1 MLIISKIPEIYS
13 ETIDALEDENRK
25 LLKKLSKDVTNMNK
39 QTKKFKTRA
48 INTFKNLSKELFVS
62 GTHSIQIYDYL
73 REAEYCL
80 NYITNP
86 AFTHVNNVHNPIP
99 SEQFDELKLIKKQV
113 KELFAFVIE
122 QINNKTIE
130 ISVIQ
135 QRINNIVMFI
145 DSHRKVQL
153 KNIKDSEINTRTTI
167 LYLGIMH
174 ETKNML
180 LHLENFVKVYND
192 FLNQLPK

>member
-1 MLIISKIPEIYS
+1 
-13 ETIDALEDENRK
+13 
-25 LLKKLSKDVTNMNK
+25 
-39 QTKKFKTRA
+39 
-48 INTFKNLSKELFVS
+48 
-62 GTHSIQIYDYL
+62 
-73 REAEYCL
+73 
-80 NYITNP
+80 
-86 AFTHVNNVHNPIP
+86 
-99 SEQFDELKLIKKQV
+99 
-113 KELFAFVIE
+113 
-122 QINNKTIE
+122 
-130 ISVIQ
+130 
-135 QRINNIVMFI
+135 MFI